1 MDEVKDK
8 DFRTLLDDAQE
19 DLNTVLRELLE
30 TNTFSYPSSE
40 RLEKDRDLLENA
52 LENTIELYEIKK
64 ITRLMQLIYGAL
76 DEYQRRQKP
85 RMIPR
90 NYTLREDQIRKI
102 KDYSADNQL
111 NNVSAGLR
119 DLIDIA
125 FDALK

>member
-8 DFRTLLDDAQE
+8 DLRTLLDDAQE

>member
-8 DFRTLLDDAQE
+8 DLRTLLDDAQE

-85 RMIPR
+85 RM
-90 NYTLREDQIRKI
+90 
-102 KDYSADNQL
+102 
-111 NNVSAGLR
+111 
-119 DLIDIA
+119 
-125 FDALK
+125 F